1 MAERRRADDDRRQ
14 APGRRAADYQGRATP
29 LTFLWAVIGALVV
42 LYLFFVVAGGVDPAD
57 DPAWGIAALV
67 LGILWLAHS
76 WKRLLTGGA
85 SPAPDRERRG
95 F

>member
-1 MAERRRADDDRRQ
+1 MCESEHDGAGAVNHDAILEVPPHRAREH
-14 APGRRAADYQGRATP
+14 
-29 LTFLWAVIGALVV
+29 GALVV
-42 LYLFFVVAGGVDPAD
+42 VYLFFVAVSGAELAEEPGWA
-57 DPAWGIAALV
+57 IAALV